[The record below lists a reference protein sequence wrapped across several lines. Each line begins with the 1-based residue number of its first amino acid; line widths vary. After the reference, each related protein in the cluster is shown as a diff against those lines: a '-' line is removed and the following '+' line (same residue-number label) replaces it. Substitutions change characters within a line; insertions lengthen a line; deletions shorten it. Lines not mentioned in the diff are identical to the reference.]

1 VEDHRS
7 RQVIDLLRELPQ
19 EHARPGFTA
28 RVLQQLDAKSHR
40 IKRWSFRLAPAMAAT
55 TAAAL
60 LAVAISAGVLIEWR
74 GGARKHQEA
83 VQALKELREE
93 HGRLAA
99 ELHEMSAPPVVYL
112 GGDEKVD
119 YVLDLGKVRNA
130 EVVAS
135 ATPTAYHIDT
145 F

>member
-1 VEDHRS
+1 M
-7 RQVIDLLRELPQ
+7 DLFRELPQ

-28 RVLQQLDAKSHR
+28 RVLEQLDAKPR
-40 IKRWSFRLAPAMAAT
+40 RLARRSFRLAPALAAIT
-55 TAAAL
+55 V
-60 LAVAISAGVLIEWR
+60 LAVAVAVAAGALIEWR
-74 GGARKHQEA
+74 SGARKHQEA

-99 ELHEMSAPPVVYL
+99 ELHEMSQPPVVYL

-119 YVLDLGKVRNA
+119 YVLDLGKIRNA

-135 ATPTAYHIDT
+135 AAPTAYHIDT

>member
-1 VEDHRS
+1 M
-7 RQVIDLLRELPQ
+7 DLFRELPQ

-28 RVLQQLDAKSHR
+28 RVLEQLDAKPHR
-40 IKRWSFRLAPAMAAT
+40 IAHWSFRFAPAAIT
-55 TAAAL
+55 V
-60 LAVAISAGVLIEWR
+60 LAIAISAGALIEWR

-93 HGRLAA
+93 HGRLEA
-99 ELHEMSAPPVVYL
+99 ELHEMSEPPVVYL

-130 EVVAS
+130 EVVTS
-135 ATPTAYHIDT
+135 ATPAAYHIDT